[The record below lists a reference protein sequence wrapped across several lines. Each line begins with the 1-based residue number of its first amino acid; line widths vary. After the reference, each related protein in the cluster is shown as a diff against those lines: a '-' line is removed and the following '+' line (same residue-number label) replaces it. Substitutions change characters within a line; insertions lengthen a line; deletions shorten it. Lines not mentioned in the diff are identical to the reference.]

1 MDKPPPPKP
10 PAAKVPFANRP
21 PLAPPPK
28 TTAPA
33 PTPATTKPTA
43 TSEAKTAPPV
53 ALGSKKA
60 ALDKLLAVANNEITW
75 AEAVG
80 MTKHEAFGIAQSAF
94 RLFEHGQQE
103 KGRKAIEALVE
114 LNPKVGAFHALL
126 GGMAGRMGDEVTA
139 ERCYTKAIELEPG
152 NLAARVNR
160 AEMLLKKGKVADAL
174 DDLIAATKI
183 DPKAKSPLGKR
194 AYSLAR
200 VTSQGLRDLL
210 ARTPKKPTTT
220 TKPR

>member
-1 MDKPPPPKP
+1 MEKPPPPKP

-28 TTAPA
+28 TTAVAA
-33 PTPATTKPTA
+33 PTTKQPTA
-43 TSEAKTAPPV
+43 QKTAQTAPAV
-53 ALGSKKA
+53 AQGSKQA
-60 ALDKLLAVANNEITW
+60 AIDKLLKDANDEMTW

-80 MTKHEAFGIAQSAF
+80 MTKHEAFGLAQSAY
-94 RLFEHGQQE
+94 RLFEHGQQD
-103 KGRKAIEALVE
+103 KGRKAIEALVVV
-114 LNPKVGAFHALL
+114 NPNVGAFHALL
-126 GGMAGRMGDEVTA
+126 GGMAGRMGDEATA
-139 ERCYTKAIELEPG
+139 ERCYSKAIELEPG

-200 VTSQGLRDLL
+200 VTSTALRELI
-210 ARTPKKPTTT
+210 ARVPKKSTSAPA
-220 TKPR
+220 PRR